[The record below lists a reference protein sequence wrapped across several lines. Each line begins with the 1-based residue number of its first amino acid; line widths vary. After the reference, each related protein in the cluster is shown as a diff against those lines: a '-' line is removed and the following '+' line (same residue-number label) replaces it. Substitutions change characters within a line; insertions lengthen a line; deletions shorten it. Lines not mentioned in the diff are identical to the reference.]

1 MTSVADK
8 ASWLRGVWFVALVFA
23 VSRVFYLVAG
33 AVLSAVMPVA
43 EFQRGTLDDPYGSMN
58 VWSHWD
64 GEHYVS
70 LALEGYLRGEG
81 QVSPAFFPA
90 YSLLVRSSTELFGGP
105 LTAAAVSVWGV
116 LVSLGALL
124 FALYFVYRIAEDGW
138 GEAVARRT
146 VLALAFFPTAFF
158 LGAVY
163 TESLFLAFSA
173 GAVWAARVRRDLLLA
188 AALAAL
194 AGATRNVGVF
204 LILPLVHEWLR
215 HAGEYRWRVAYLGL
229 IPAGLVAYMGY
240 LWWRFGEPLLFYT
253 DQTQWGREATGPLAS
268 LTGAFT
274 EAFEALRFLTRPG
287 SFPVDLESAADYLA
301 SANDAI
307 NLAFL
312 TLALALF
319 AYGLSPRVRLPWGLA
334 GYAALAAFLP
344 ALFGSVQSP
353 LMGFP
358 RYVLVVFP
366 LFIALGMLLK
376 NRALLA
382 AWLASSIVFSLA
394 LCALFVSW
402 RFVA

>member
-1 MTSVADK
+1 MISGADK
-8 ASWLRGVWFVALVFA
+8 TGWLRGAWFVALVFA
-23 VSRVFYLVAG
+23 VSRGFYLVAG
-33 AVLSAVMPVA
+33 AALSAVVPVSD
-43 EFQRGTLDDPYGSMN
+43 FQRGTLDDPHGSMN

-70 LALEGYLRGEG
+70 LALEGYLQEE

-90 YSLLVRSSTELFGGP
+90 YSLLVRSFTELFGGP
-105 LTAAAVSVWGV
+105 ITAAAASVWGV
-116 LVSLGALL
+116 LVSLGALF

-158 LGAVY
+158 FNAVY

-204 LILPLVHEWLR
+204 LILPLAHEWLR
-215 HAGEYRWRVAYLGL
+215 GAGEYRWRVAYLGL
-229 IPAGLVAYMGY
+229 IPAGLAEYMGY

-253 DQTQWGREATGPLAS
+253 DQSQWGREASGPLAS
-268 LTGAFT
+268 LGAAFT
-274 EAFEALRFLTRPG
+274 EAFEELSVLARPG
-287 SFPVDLESAADYLA
+287 NFSGEGLEAAANYLA

-307 NLAFL
+307 NLLF
-312 TLALALF
+312 LALAVALF
-319 AYGLSPRVRLPWGLA
+319 AAGLSSRVRLPWGLA

-344 ALFGSVQSP
+344 ALFGSAQSP

-358 RYVLVVFP
+358 RYALVVFP
-366 LFIALGMLLK
+366 LFIALGALLK
-376 NRALLA
+376 NRALLT
-382 AWLASSIVFSLA
+382 AWLISSVLFSLM

>member
-1 MTSVADK
+1 M
-8 ASWLRGVWFVALVFA
+8 RGAWFVAAVFA
-23 VSRVFYLVAG
+23 FSRVFYLAAG
-33 AVLSAVMPVA
+33 AVLSAVVPVA
-43 EFQRGTLDDPYGSMN
+43 EFQRGTLDDPYGSLN

-90 YSLLVRSSTELFGGP
+90 YSLLVRSFTELFGGP
-105 LTAAAVSVWGV
+105 LTPAVASVWGV
-116 LVSLGALL
+116 LISLGSLL

-146 VLALAFFPTAFF
+146 VLALALFPTAFF

-163 TESLFLAFSA
+163 TESLFLALSA

-188 AALAAL
+188 AALVAL

-204 LILPLVHEWLR
+204 LILPLAHEWLR

-229 IPAGLVAYMGY
+229 VPAGLLAYMGY

-253 DQTQWGREATGPLAS
+253 DQSQWGREATGPLAS
-268 LTGAFT
+268 IGAAFT
-274 EAFEALRFLTRPG
+274 EAFAEARVLARP
-287 SFPVDLESAADYLA
+287 ESLPGLDAEAAANYLA
-301 SANDAI
+301 SANDVV
-307 NLAFL
+307 NLLFFG
-312 TLALALF
+312 LATVLLF
-319 AYGLSPRVRLPWGLA
+319 AGMSARVRLPWGLA
-334 GYAALAAFLP
+334 GYAALCAFVP
-344 ALFGSVQSP
+344 AMFGSAQSP

-358 RYVLVVFP
+358 RYILVVFP
-366 LFIALGMLLK
+366 LFIVLG
-376 NRALLA
+376 ALLSRRA
-382 AWLASSIVFSLA
+382 FFVAWLTLSVVFSLA

>member
-1 MTSVADK
+1 MISAAEK
-8 ASWLRGVWFVALVFA
+8 AGWLRGLWFVAAVFA
-23 VSRVFYLVAG
+23 ASRLFYLVAG
-33 AVLSAVMPVA
+33 DVLSAVVPVS
-43 EFQRGTLDDPYGSMN
+43 EFHRGTLDDPYGAMN

-90 YSLLVRSSTELFGGP
+90 YSLLVRSFTELSGGP

-116 LVSLGALL
+116 LVSLGALF

-158 LGAVY
+158 LSAVY

-188 AALAAL
+188 AVLAAL

-204 LILPLVHEWLR
+204 LILPLAHEWLR
-215 HAGEYRWRVAYLGL
+215 GAGEYRWRVAYLGL

-253 DQTQWGREATGPLAS
+253 DQSQWGREATGPLAS
-268 LTGAFT
+268 LGGAFT
-274 EAFEALRFLTRPG
+274 EAFEELSFLVRPG
-287 SFPVDLESAADYLA
+287 SFPAGLGSAADYLA

-312 TLALALF
+312 ALAVALF
-319 AYGLSPRVRLPWGLA
+319 AAGLSSRVRLPWGLA

-344 ALFGSVQSP
+344 AMFGSAQSP

-366 LFIALGMLLK
+366 LFIVLGALLK

-382 AWLASSIVFSLA
+382 AWLTSSVLFSLV